1 MPPAFAAPRRALAL
15 ACLLA
20 LALSLAGCLGGA
32 GKPAVTVEQYT
43 LEYPPPA
50 LGGLAALE
58 QGLVV
63 ERFSVAQDLNG
74 QAMVYR
80 PSEYQRQ
87 VYAQHRWRVNP
98 ADLCTDY
105 LLRDLRASGLFKA
118 VFSYQSPGAAR
129 FRLEGAVQE
138 FLESDEPAGPR
149 AALSINLTLLDLSF
163 PDLPRRLVFQRTYQE
178 SAPMPRVGAAELAQ
192 AMSQAFAQ
200 FSQKAITDV
209 HQAIKGRPG
218 ARTGMDG
225 SGGVPPAGH

>member
-1 MPPAFAAPRRALAL
+1 MNRMSSPRNSPPRRLAL
-15 ACLLA
+15 ACL
-20 LALSLAGCLGGA
+20 ALSLTLGLAGCLGGA
-32 GKPAVTVEQYT
+32 GKPAVTVDQYT

-50 LGGLAALE
+50 LAGLAALE
-58 QGLVV
+58 QGLLV
-63 ERFSVAQDLNG
+63 ERFSVAQDLNS

-80 PSEYQRQ
+80 PSQYQRQ

-118 VFSYQSPGAAR
+118 VFSYQTPGAAR
-129 FRLEGAVQE
+129 FRLEGAVEE
-138 FLESDEPAGPR
+138 FLENDEPGGPR
-149 AALSINLTLLDLSF
+149 AVLSVNLTLLDLSF
-163 PDLPRRLVFQRTYQE
+163 PDLPRRLVFQRTFQE

-200 FSQKAITDV
+200 FSQRAITDV

-218 ARTGMDG
+218 A
-225 SGGVPPAGH
+225 